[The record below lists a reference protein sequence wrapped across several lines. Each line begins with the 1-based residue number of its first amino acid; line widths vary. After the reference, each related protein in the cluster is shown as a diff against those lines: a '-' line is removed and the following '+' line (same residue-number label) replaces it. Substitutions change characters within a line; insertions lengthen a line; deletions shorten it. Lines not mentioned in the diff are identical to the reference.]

1 MKCRYI
7 AIEREYGSGGTK
19 IAHALAEACGI
30 PCYGHEILEE
40 VAREHHVTVEELERH
55 EEKSTGSFLYTVFL
69 MSRTQ
74 SADSDLVTEE
84 GHLFLEEQKQI
95 RRMAVGGPAVFLG
108 HCAAEALKD
117 QEGLVRVFI
126 RCDGEE
132 KKKRIQEDYQLPP
145 DKMESIRKFFDRK
158 RAAYYKAN
166 TSGDW
171 RDPENYDIVL
181 DSSRLGIEGCVAVLK
196 GLFDK

>member
-7 AIEREYGSGGTK
+7 TIEREYGSGGTR
-19 IAHALAEACGI
+19 IANTLAEACGI

-95 RRMAVGGPAVFLG
+95 RKMAVGGPAVFLG

-117 QEGLVRVFI
+117 QPGLIRVFI

-132 KKKRIQEDYQLPP
+132 KKKRMQEDYQLPP
-145 DKMESIRKFFDRK
+145 EKMESTRKFFDRK

-166 TSGDW
+166 TSRDW

>member
-1 MKCRYI
+1 MKCRYV

-19 IAHALAEACGI
+19 IANMLAEACGI
-30 PCYGHEILEE
+30 SCYGHEILEE

-55 EEKSTGSFLYTVFL
+55 EEKSTGSFLYKVFL

-126 RCDGEE
+126 RGDGEE

-145 DKMESIRKFFDRK
+145 EKMEAIRKFFDRK

-166 TSGDW
+166 ASGDW

-181 DSSRLGIEGCVAVLK
+181 YSSRLGIEGCVAVLK